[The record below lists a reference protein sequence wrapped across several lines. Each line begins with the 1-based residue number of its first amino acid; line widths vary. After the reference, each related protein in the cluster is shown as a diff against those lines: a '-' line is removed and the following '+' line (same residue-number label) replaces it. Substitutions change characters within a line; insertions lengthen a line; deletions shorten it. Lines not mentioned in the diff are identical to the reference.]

1 MDDPAVAQLEDGD
14 LVDPLSKR
22 RPVAAWP
29 SQAPRW
35 VAEQVNRPTTVS
47 PSAISSTICHVDIGE
62 AGPKGVI
69 QRLAAGAS
77 SGA

>member
-29 SQAPRW
+29 SQAPRG
-35 VAEQVNRPTTVS
+35 VAEQVNRPTTLS
-47 PSAISSTICHVDIGE
+47 PSAISSTISHVASGKL
-62 AGPKGVI
+62 ARKGVI